1 MVALRRSHCGGAGA
15 PSVGRQD
22 CWCLF
27 PFADMC
33 LNYLN
38 QVKFEFYM
46 GLCRE
51 LVPLESVI
59 GRCPEFKYLNLL
71 LMGFVLTA
79 VLRLNQRWLVRARR
93 RRAVVRE
100 EWRRVT
106 MRRRR

>member
-1 MVALRRSHCGGAGA
+1 
-15 PSVGRQD
+15 
-22 CWCLF
+22 
-27 PFADMC
+27 MC

-51 LVPLESVI
+51 LVPLELVI

-79 VLRLNQRWLVRARR
+79 ILRLNQRRLVRARR

-100 EWRRVT
+100 EKRVT
-106 MRRRR
+106 MRRQC